1 VFTEAY
7 AFDQRIILITVI
19 KIHSYAS
26 LSLRVPTHRL
36 IRLKPSP
43 PLMQEFAAVPRRI
56 SRELKALSVLALSLA
71 LNGCIGFGGIGPKSQ
86 MMSANTL
93 ATDEAI
99 QDAAKDANWPRA
111 QWWHAYGDPQLDAW
125 ISLAVQGSPTMA
137 MAAARVRQAKAMA
150 GVAESAES
158 LQINGE
164 STLKRHNWPSDPFY
178 GPGALDNATTWDNNA
193 ALGFSFALDLWGR
206 ESNATEQ
213 AVDMA
218 HMSAA
223 EARQAQLELQN
234 NVIRAYI
241 QLSLHYAQL
250 DIIESTLHQ
259 QEQILDLAQ
268 KRLDGGIGTHFEVS
282 QAQAPLPEIHRQI
295 DAQEEEIALTRNQL
309 AALAGKGP
317 GEGARLKR
325 PTLALGTALKLH
337 SALPAELLG
346 QRPDVVASRWEV
358 AAQARGIDVAHA
370 GFYPNV
376 DLVGSIGFMATGG
389 GALEFLTGK
398 KLTYN
403 VGPAITLPIFDGG
416 RLRSELGVA
425 SGGYDM
431 AVAKYNQTLVTAL
444 KGISDQLIKRES
456 MEKQQAFA
464 AESVEAAQKTYDIAM
479 VAFQRGLTDYLNVLN
494 AQTLLFKQQQIQ
506 QQVQAA
512 RLSAHAELVTAL
524 GGGLGA
530 GNDVPKDDRYVPDK
544 PPAVMA
550 IFNH

>member
-26 LSLRVPTHRL
+26 LSLRVPPIDL
-36 IRLKPSP
+36 SDSSLL

-325 PTLALGTALKLH
+325 PTLALGTALKLP